1 MFQNHYKKEFIKF
14 KLLIIIFII
23 STNISLFAQPNKKE
37 FNALNTAYKNSIS
50 DSSRVMILTKLGWLF
65 RQHDKTIALKY
76 CKKSIIE
83 AKKSNYIEGLGFG
96 NMAVGNVYNYNFQYD
111 SAVFFYKKAIPYF
124 RRIKIEKLRN
134 HRLGQLYYNFGKA
147 SIEIGLSEEA
157 ISLLIESAK
166 FYSKNGDSEE
176 LPSIYISIANMYDTQ
191 KQYDKSLKYANIALQ
206 GTKRIKDST
215 EYCFVMNDLNS
226 IYLSLH
232 NQNNNLN
239 YVKVA
244 KSNFTKIA
252 KILEK
257 KPKFDPQGII
267 QPTVLCNL
275 GDCFMREQKYDS
287 AVYYFK
293 KSNLLANKINYNWI
307 IRYNFLYLGIVH
319 LKKNKIDI
327 ADNYFKKA
335 YSFAK
340 EGGEDF
346 NLKLYSSLVDLEVSK
361 QNFSK
366 ALVFQKLYHKQY
378 DKTLNIEKNKA
389 INEIQTRYE
398 TTKKELRIKQLKRDN
413 ENKRTQLIIT
423 IVLTIL
429 SISLT
434 ISILI
439 VYKFQR
445 KLFKQKELLLQQENK
460 KAILEKKIQ
469 VTAKDKALLENKL
482 IEKENARINKE
493 YELQKAIYTLKEE
506 KMLQN
511 ISFKSR
517 ELTANVMQLEKKNQ
531 MFIELKSQIQ
541 NNKFDNTEK
550 LVKSLN
556 KLITESLN
564 VEEDFEKFTKH
575 FESVHPQFFEKV
587 QKQSAQLLSSLDLKY
602 CAYIKMKLS
611 TKEIANLLNIESKS
625 VRVAQYR
632 IKKKLNLSQ
641 SEDLKEFL
649 NKI

>member
-1 MFQNHYKKEFIKF
+1 MLNKCKVVIFLFFIK
-14 KLLIIIFII
+14 
-23 STNISLFAQPNKKE
+23 TSLFAQVNQKE
-37 FNALNTAYKNSIS
+37 FNDLNLAYKNSKS
-50 DSSRVMILTKLGWLF
+50 DSSRVMILTNLAWTF
-65 RQHDKTIALKY
+65 RQHDKIKALKY
-76 CKKSIIE
+76 CKKAVNE
-83 AKKSNYIEGLGFG
+83 AENSKYIEGIGFA
-96 NMAVGNVYNYNFQYD
+96 NMATGNVYNYNFQYD
-111 SAVFFYKKAIPYF
+111 SAVFYYKKAIPYF

-134 HRLGQLYYNFGKA
+134 QRLGQLYYNFGKA
-147 SIEIGLSEEA
+147 SIEIGLNKEA
-157 ISLLIESAK
+157 TSMLIESAK
-166 FYSKNGDSEE
+166 FYSKSDDPKE
-176 LPSIYISIANMYDTQ
+176 LPSIYISIANIYDTQ

-206 GTKRIKDST
+206 ETKRIKDST

-232 NQNNNLN
+232 SQNNNLN

-244 KSNFTKIA
+244 KLNFTKIA

-287 AVYYFK
+287 AVYFFK

-307 IRYNFLYLGIVH
+307 IRYNFLYLGIIH

-335 YSFAK
+335 YLFAK
-340 EGGEDF
+340 DGGDDF

-366 ALVFQKLYHKQY
+366 ALEFQKLYHKQY
-378 DKTLNIEKNKA
+378 DKTLNVEKNKA

-398 TTKKELRIKQLKRDN
+398 TSKKELRIKQLKRDN
-413 ENKRTQLIIT
+413 ENKHKQLIVT
-423 IVLTIL
+423 IVLTGL
-429 SISLT
+429 SILLAL
-434 ISILI
+434 SIFI
-439 VYKFQR
+439 VYKSQK

-460 KAILEKKIQ
+460 KEILEQKIQ
-469 VTAKDKALLENKL
+469 RTAKEKALLENKL
-482 IEKENARINKE
+482 IEKDNVRINNE

-517 ELTANVMQLEKKNQ
+517 ELTANVMQLEKKNK

-541 NNKFDNTEK
+541 NNKFDNSEK

-556 KLITESLN
+556 KLISESLN
-564 VEEDFEKFTKH
+564 IEEDFEKFTKH

-587 QKQSAQLLSSLDLKY
+587 QEQSLQSLSSLDLKY
-602 CAYIKMKLS
+602 CAYMKMKLS
-611 TKEIANLLNIESKS
+611 TKEIANLLSIESKS

-632 IKKKLNLSQ
+632 IKKKLNLKQ
-641 SEDLKEFL
+641 SDDLKEFL
-649 NKI
+649 NKV